1 MFKVDKLRAC
11 EKAKRPNGFDFIF
24 LHVKMSEIILVSL
37 TKGVNDMTI
46 AQRIKEKIDHFKQG
60 EIFSSREFLELGHR
74 AVIDKTLSR
83 MVQKGQ
89 IERAARGLFFRP
101 IKNRFVGNVPINIE
115 TVIEAIS
122 QQNGETIQVHGA
134 EAARLFK
141 LSTQMPTKTVFYT
154 NGATRK
160 IKIGNKE
167 VQMIHTS
174 NQRKLQY
181 AGTKIGLAISALWYL
196 GRNLVTPS
204 VIFTLKSYLS
214 TEEFSMLKNANLTNW
229 MYNAISET
237 ELQV

>member
-1 MFKVDKLRAC
+1 
-11 EKAKRPNGFDFIF
+11 
-24 LHVKMSEIILVSL
+24 
-37 TKGVNDMTI
+37 MTTT
-46 AQRIKEKIDHFKQG
+46 QQIKKKINHFKQG
-60 EIFSSREFLELGHR
+60 EIFSSRDFLEFGNR
-74 AVIDKTLSR
+74 SMIDKTLSR
-83 MVQKGQ
+83 MVQKGE

-101 IKNRFVGNVPINIE
+101 IKNRFVGNVPINVE
-115 TVIEAIS
+115 TVIEVIS

-134 EAARLFK
+134 EAARQFK
-141 LSTQMPTKTVFYT
+141 LSTQMPTKTIFYT

-181 AGTKIGLAISALWYL
+181 AGTKIGLAISTLWYL

-204 VIFTLKSYLS
+204 VISTLKSYLS
-214 TEEFSMLKNANLTNW
+214 TEEFTTLRNANLTNW
-229 MYNAISET
+229 MYNVINET